1 MKISILKRSVLT
13 SSPTFSPIIRNPAI
27 NTVVDKEM
35 KALGILRAVLLS
47 GAVCFGLCLSG
58 SKAVAQDVGADVGGG
73 AGIFRAKNPEAK
85 KKSNKPG
92 PVSNTTKPS
101 NRTTGKTKVSASVAE
116 RVEDLLDSG
125 NGFRDTRKFTEA
137 EDAYQGVLKIKPRD
151 WRAAY
156 GLGNVYS
163 DQGRWDDAETA
174 YRNAIQWAPTEV
186 DPYVAASV
194 VLVQAR
200 VGGDNAK
207 RFTDAEGFAR
217 RAVQLD
223 PKMAVAWDR
232 LGVALQAR
240 GIFNS
245 ETEHSYRRAIE
256 LDPEFA
262 VAYAHLARTLNR
274 LNRPS
279 EAAPL
284 YEKASELAKDPATLN
299 LIAES
304 LQGEQLWPQSEPV
317 LKRALELDP
326 RNPTSLV
333 LMGKLLIV
341 YRRYSEAE
349 PYLKTATEVSSRA
362 FQPFNLLG
370 RTYLALERLPEA
382 ETIYERASTMAV
394 LGEKKQLAGL
404 FGFEGVGDGYMKA
417 KQKTNAA
424 RAYQRALDLDPGNK
438 GLEQKLAS
446 ARQN

>member
-1 MKISILKRSVLT
+1 
-13 SSPTFSPIIRNPAI
+13 
-27 NTVVDKEM
+27 M

-47 GAVCFGLCLSG
+47 GAVCFGLCS
-58 SKAVAQDVGADVGGG
+58 SEAVAQDVGADIGGG

-85 KKSNKPG
+85 KKTNKPG
-92 PVSNTTKPS
+92 PTTTNNSTKPT
-101 NRTTGKTKVSASVAE
+101 NRTTGKTKVSPGIAE
-116 RVEDLLDSG
+116 RVEELLDSG
-125 NGFRDTRKFTEA
+125 NGFRDARKFAEA

-174 YRNAIQWAPTEV
+174 YRNAIQWGPNEV
-186 DPYVAASV
+186 DAYVAASV
-194 VLVQAR
+194 VLVQPR

-262 VAYAHLARTLNR
+262 AAYAHLARTLNR

-284 YEKASELAKDPATLN
+284 YEKATELAKDPATLN

-333 LMGKLLIV
+333 LIGRLLIV
-341 YRRYSEAE
+341 YKRYSEAE
-349 PYLKTATEVSSRA
+349 PYLKTATEVSSHA
-362 FQPFNLLG
+362 FQPFILLG
-370 RTYLALERLPEA
+370 RAYLGLDRYSEA
-382 ETIYERASTMAV
+382 EATYERASSLAV
-394 LGEKKQLAGL
+394 AGEKKQLAGI
-404 FGFEGVGDGYMKA
+404 FGFEGVGDGYQKSNQKDKA
-417 KQKTNAA
+417 V
-424 RAYQRALDLDPGNK
+424 RAYQRALDLDPNNSGAA
-438 GLEQKLAS
+438 QKLAKVR
-446 ARQN
+446 AN